1 MYKQAVILLLM
12 LFTASVSAALPAR
25 YMQTIENAAVWA
37 QIGDKMVTVGNIRA
51 GQIIAV
57 EPTAASYY
65 AFNFGFGKGF
75 IDKGHLEPVQGR
87 QKVEDGLG
95 DLNKPLSNQNL
106 ITWKDTPVY
115 NAPSAGSAP
124 FGVLADN
131 LRYPILH
138 KLKDRLNQTWYQV
151 RIGDRLAYISALDAQ
166 PDNGLPVLT
175 YHHILRDEE
184 NTRFRHT
191 STTTS
196 VRAFNNQMAWLRD
209 RGYATLSMAQLEGYV
224 KNKINL
230 PARAVVIT
238 FDDGLKS
245 VSRYAYPVLKQYGM
259 KATAFIV
266 TSRIKRH
273 PQKWDPKSLQFMS
286 VSELNEIRDVFDFQS
301 HTHFLHRVD
310 GYRRPILL
318 SRSEHYPILHKLKDR
333 LNQTWYQVRIGDR
346 LAYISAL
353 DAQPDNGLPV
363 LTYHHILRDEENTR
377 FRHTSTTTSVRA
389 FNNQMAWLRDRG
401 YATLSMAQLEGYVKN
416 KINLPARAVVIT
428 FDDGLKSVSRYAYP
442 VLKQY
447 GMKATAFIVTS
458 RIKRHPQ
465 KWDPKSLQFM
475 SVSELNEI
483 RDVFDFQSHTHF
495 LHRIDGYRRP
505 ILLSRSEH
513 NILFD
518 FARSRRALAQFNPH
532 VWYLSYPFGGFNDKA
547 VKAAKEAGFHL
558 AVTTM
563 KGKVKPGDNPLLL
576 KRLYILRTDSLE
588 TMSRLVSNQPQG

>member
-138 KLKDRLNQTWYQV
+138 KMKDRLNQTWYQI

-175 YHHILRDEE
+175 YHHILRD
-184 NTRFRHT
+184 
-191 STTTS
+191 
-196 VRAFNNQMAWLRD
+196 
-209 RGYATLSMAQLEGYV
+209 RGYVTLSMAQLEGYV

-318 SRSEHYPILHKLKDR
+318 SRSEH
-333 LNQTWYQVRIGDR
+333 
-346 LAYISAL
+346 
-353 DAQPDNGLPV
+353 
-363 LTYHHILRDEENTR
+363 
-377 FRHTSTTTSVRA
+377 
-389 FNNQMAWLRDRG
+389 
-401 YATLSMAQLEGYVKN
+401 
-416 KINLPARAVVIT
+416 
-428 FDDGLKSVSRYAYP
+428 
-442 VLKQY
+442 
-447 GMKATAFIVTS
+447 
-458 RIKRHPQ
+458 
-465 KWDPKSLQFM
+465 
-475 SVSELNEI
+475 
-483 RDVFDFQSHTHF
+483 
-495 LHRIDGYRRP
+495 
-505 ILLSRSEH
+505 

>member
-1 MYKQAVILLLM
+1 MVMRALLILMFLFSGFAV
-12 LFTASVSAALPAR
+12 AALPAR
-25 YMQTIENAAVWA
+25 YMQTTEDAAVWA
-37 QIGDKMVTVGNIRA
+37 QVGNKMVTVGNIRA
-51 GQIIAV
+51 GQILSVIPGG
-57 EPTAASYY
+57 EEYY

-75 IDKGHLEPVQGR
+75 IDKGHLERVQGR

-115 NAPSAGSAP
+115 NAPGAGSAP

-131 LRYPILH
+131 LRYPIIN
-138 KLKDRLNQTWYQV
+138 KLKDRLNQTWFQI

-166 PDNGLPVLT
+166 TDNGIPVLT

-196 VRAFNNQMAWLRD
+196 VRAFNNQMTWLRD
-209 RGYATLSMAQLEGYV
+209 MGYTTLTMYQLEDYV
-224 KNKINL
+224 RNRANL
-230 PARAVVIT
+230 PARAVVVT

-259 KATAFIV
+259 KATAFIIS
-266 TSRIKRH
+266 SRIKRH

-286 VSELNEIRDVFDFQS
+286 VSELNGIRDVFDFQS

-318 SRSEHYPILHKLKDR
+318 SRSH
-333 LNQTWYQVRIGDR
+333 
-346 LAYISAL
+346 
-353 DAQPDNGLPV
+353 
-363 LTYHHILRDEENTR
+363 
-377 FRHTSTTTSVRA
+377 
-389 FNNQMAWLRDRG
+389 
-401 YATLSMAQLEGYVKN
+401 
-416 KINLPARAVVIT
+416 
-428 FDDGLKSVSRYAYP
+428 
-442 VLKQY
+442 
-447 GMKATAFIVTS
+447 
-458 RIKRHPQ
+458 
-465 KWDPKSLQFM
+465 
-475 SVSELNEI
+475 
-483 RDVFDFQSHTHF
+483 
-495 LHRIDGYRRP
+495 
-505 ILLSRSEH
+505 H

-532 VWYLSYPFGGFNDKA
+532 VLYLSYPFGSYNATA
-547 VKAAKEAGFHL
+547 VQAAGEAGFHM
-558 AVTTM
+558 AVTTV
-563 KGKVKPGDNPLLL
+563 KGKVKPGDNPMLL

>member
-1 MYKQAVILLLM
+1 M
-12 LFTASVSAALPAR
+12 
-25 YMQTIENAAVWA
+25 
-37 QIGDKMVTVGNIRA
+37 
-51 GQIIAV
+51 
-57 EPTAASYY
+57 
-65 AFNFGFGKGF
+65 
-75 IDKGHLEPVQGR
+75 
-87 QKVEDGLG
+87 G

-138 KLKDRLNQTWYQV
+138 KLKDRLNQTWYQI

-259 KATAFIV
+259 KATAFLSLPRASNV
-266 TSRIKRH
+266 TRRSETEIAAIYERF
-273 PQKWDPKSLQFMS
+273 L
-286 VSELNEIRDVFDFQS
+286 ELNEIRDVFDFQS
-301 HTHFLHRVD
+301 HTHFLHRV
-310 GYRRPILL
+310 
-318 SRSEHYPILHKLKDR
+318 
-333 LNQTWYQVRIGDR
+333 
-346 LAYISAL
+346 
-353 DAQPDNGLPV
+353 
-363 LTYHHILRDEENTR
+363 
-377 FRHTSTTTSVRA
+377 
-389 FNNQMAWLRDRG
+389 
-401 YATLSMAQLEGYVKN
+401 
-416 KINLPARAVVIT
+416 
-428 FDDGLKSVSRYAYP
+428 
-442 VLKQY
+442 
-447 GMKATAFIVTS
+447 
-458 RIKRHPQ
+458 
-465 KWDPKSLQFM
+465 
-475 SVSELNEI
+475 
-483 RDVFDFQSHTHF
+483 
-495 LHRIDGYRRP
+495 DGYRRP

-547 VKAAKEAGFHL
+547 VKAANDAGFHL